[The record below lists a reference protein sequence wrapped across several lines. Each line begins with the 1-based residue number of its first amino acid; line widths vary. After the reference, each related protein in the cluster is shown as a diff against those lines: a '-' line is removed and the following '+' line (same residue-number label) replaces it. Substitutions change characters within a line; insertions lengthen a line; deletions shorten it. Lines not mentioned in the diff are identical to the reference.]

1 MFIFKNR
8 LNLSDLLLG
17 WFKNPVSSQTD
28 KLMAGTKISGYL
40 GLNHYKK
47 AKKIK
52 HFIHLRLAQGPQS
65 LSTYSSISSTGT
77 S

>member
-28 KLMAGTKISGYL
+28 KLMAGTKISDYL
-40 GLNHYKK
+40 GLDHYKK
-47 AKKIK
+47 AKKKINK
-52 HFIHLRLAQGPQS
+52 
-65 LSTYSSISSTGT
+65 
-77 S
+77 